1 MSLKTSKTVPNE
13 VIIGEDRENTHH
25 SSLIMVKN
33 ATILD
38 LSAVPVL
45 MIYDSPL
52 LSSSQPSKF
61 VKKVLQMNWL

>member
-38 LSAVPVL
+38 FSAVPVL
-45 MIYDSPL
+45 MIYDSLHPNHQN
-52 LSSSQPSKF
+52 LS
-61 VKKVLQMNWL
+61 KKSYK